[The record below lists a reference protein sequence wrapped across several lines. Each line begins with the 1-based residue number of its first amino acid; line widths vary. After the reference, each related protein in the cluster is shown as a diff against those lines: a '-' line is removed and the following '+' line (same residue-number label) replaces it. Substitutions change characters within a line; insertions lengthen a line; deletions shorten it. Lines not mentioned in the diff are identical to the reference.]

1 MSGGKGGIHA
11 GKDALDGVAKGIN
24 GAIGELKEI
33 GTAGSA
39 AVGRGFA
46 DLALSGVETGHD
58 GLTAAFKTFCERW
71 EWGVRALVQDGS
83 QFAERVGLAA
93 GYYQEADR
101 YVKDTVKV
109 VANAS
114 FGNPHLTEEQV
125 EGMRMKDVLAD
136 NPVTQIRDADYSG
149 DSFAKTAKDAKE
161 TWSRT
166 AKDIDGTPNTAGLA
180 VHLGSKI
187 EDYD

>member
-1 MSGGKGGIHA
+1 MSDHGGIHA
-11 GKDALDGVAKGIN
+11 GKDALDGVTKGIN
-24 GAIGELKEI
+24 AAIGELKEL

-39 AVGRGFA
+39 AVGRGFE
-46 DLALSGVETGHD
+46 DLALSGMETGHD

-71 EWGVRALVQDGS
+71 EWGVRALVHDGS

-93 GYYQEADR
+93 GYYHEGDQ

-109 VANAS
+109 VANAA

-136 NPVTQIRDADYSG
+136 NPFTQVRDADYSKK
-149 DSFAKTAKDAKE
+149 SFAKAAEDAEE

-166 AKDIDGTPNTAGLA
+166 AKDVGKAPNAAGLA
-180 VHLGSKI
+180 VRLGSKI
-187 EDYD
+187 EDYS